1 MNAKRFAVKT
11 KRRIARFLRRS
22 FGFKTIED
30 AVVTVDDISRSMRIR
45 FGKEPCDL
53 TYEEMK
59 SCASEFAKYYTIKKL
74 LGMYYDAAILG
85 CSSIDVLEK

>member
-1 MNAKRFAVKT
+1 MTVKRFALRT

-22 FGFKTIED
+22 FGFKTVED
-30 AVVTVDDISRSMRIR
+30 AAVELGEISSGLRNR

-53 TYEEMK
+53 TREEMK
-59 SCASEFAKYYTIKKL
+59 SCTIEFAKYYTLKKL

-85 CSSIDVLEK
+85 CSSVDDLK

>member
-30 AVVTVDDISRSMRIR
+30 AAVAFNEISSGLRNR
-45 FGKEPCDL
+45 FNKEPCDL
-53 TYEEMK
+53 VYEEMK
-59 SCASEFAKYYTIKKL
+59 SCAMEFAKYYTLKKL
-74 LGMYYDAAILG
+74 LSMYYDATILG
-85 CSSIDVLEK
+85 CSSIDTLK

>member
-1 MNAKRFAVKT
+1 MDAKRFAVKT

-30 AVVTVDDISRSMRIR
+30 AAVAVDDVSRSLKSR
-45 FGKEPCDL
+45 FGKEPCEL
-53 TYEEMK
+53 NGEELK

-85 CSSIDVLEK
+85 CSSIDVFG